1 MGYHLTLNDECQI
14 TLPAEL
20 LAHLGLEDGGILW
33 IEKRPNGI
41 LHFSATPPDA
51 TPEQNPP

>member
-1 MGYHLTLNDECQI
+1 MGYCLTLTDDCEI

-20 LAHLGLEDGGILW
+20 LAHLGLEDGVVLW

-41 LHFSATPPDA
+41 LHFRATPPDA